1 MRSSAPTGDDAF
13 DERIRSDR
21 ELIAQLQA
29 RNAASD
35 QGKAVLNEA
44 MTTIR
49 RLLGPRRLRIRDA
62 DDA

>member
-1 MRSSAPTGDDAF
+1 MKVQAAPDDDGF

-21 ELIAQLQA
+21 DLIAQLRA
-29 RNAASD
+29 RNARSD

-49 RLLGPRRLRIRDA
+49 HLLGSRRFRSNDG